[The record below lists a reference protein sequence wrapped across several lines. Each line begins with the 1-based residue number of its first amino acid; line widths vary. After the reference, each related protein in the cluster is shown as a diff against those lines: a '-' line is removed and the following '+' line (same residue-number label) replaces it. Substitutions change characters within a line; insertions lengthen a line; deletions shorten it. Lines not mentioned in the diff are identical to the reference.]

1 MSELY
6 LWDRSGPPDAE
17 IQRLEE
23 LLSRYR
29 YRPAGHAPD
38 FNTITIGRSMPR
50 AWAWAA
56 AACVAIAAGT
66 LGHRAY
72 RNHVAATCD
81 VAAVRG
87 TVTVNGS
94 QVSGSTRISP
104 GDRIEVARHSEARI
118 RVGTIGDMVAGPGSL
133 FSAVRFDRV
142 KHFSLHR
149 GAVQAN
155 ILAQPYVFV
164 IDTPFATAYD
174 LGCAYRL
181 EIDPEGNGRLHVT
194 SGWVMLQNST
204 TESLVA
210 AGTMAEIRRGQA
222 PGVPVRASAPHSLVE
237 AIATIGFEEN
247 AEKRG
252 AALENV
258 LPAASRD
265 DAVMLVNL
273 LWRVNPQDRGAVFDR
288 LAEFY
293 PPPPAVTREAVVA
306 GNWSVLRQWWTGLGF
321 GNVRK
326 LPRRFY
332 VE

>member
-29 YRPAGHAPD
+29 YQPSAHVPD
-38 FNTITIGRSMPR
+38 FSAVTTTRSMPR

-66 LGHRAY
+66 FGYRAY
-72 RNHVAATCD
+72 RNHLSATCD
-81 VAAVRG
+81 IAAVNG
-87 TVTVNGS
+87 TVTVNGT
-94 QVSGSTRISP
+94 QVSGSTRIRP
-104 GDRIEVARHSEARI
+104 GDRIEVARNSEARI
-118 RVGTIGDMVAGPGSL
+118 RVGTIGDVVAGPGSL

-149 GAVQAN
+149 GVVQAN

-181 EIDPEGNGRLHVT
+181 EIDPDGNGSLHVT
-194 SGWVMLQNST
+194 SGWVMLQNSA

-210 AGTMAEIRRGQA
+210 AGNRAEIRRGQA
-222 PGVPVRASAPHSLVE
+222 PGIPVRASASPSMIE
-237 AIATIGFEEN
+237 AIATVGFEED
-247 AEKRG
+247 AGKRS
-252 AALENV
+252 AAL
-258 LPAASRD
+258 AAILSAATRD

-273 LWRVNPQDRGAVFDR
+273 LWRVNPEDRGAVFDR
-288 LAEFY
+288 LAGFY

-321 GNVRK
+321 GKNRK
-326 LPRRFY
+326 LPPRFY
-332 VE
+332 VQ